1 MEPGRPVQQRR
12 GGDPPEGS
20 GAGSGAPPAALT
32 GQARSVGVRL
42 EAAGRRLDVVL
53 AAPDRRNSQT
63 PATWR
68 ALAAVGDWAAD
79 VADVVVIRSEGPSFS
94 AGLDRR
100 AFTAE
105 GLPDEPGLRQL
116 AALAPAELDA
126 TIAAFQAGFTAW
138 SRGPFV
144 SIAAV
149 QGHAV
154 GAGFQLALACDVRI
168 AATDASFAMREAALG
183 LVPDLGGTGPL
194 VDAVGYARAVE
205 ICATARWVHA
215 AEAERIGL
223 VQAVVPPQELAGAV
237 DRLVDA
243 VLANPAGA
251 VQATRA
257 LLSGARRRDPREQLA
272 AERSAQGDRLR
283 DLLREGP
290 AG

>member
-1 MEPGRPVQQRR
+1 MG
-12 GGDPPEGS
+12 
-20 GAGSGAPPAALT
+20 L
-32 GQARSVGVRL
+32 RL
-42 EAAGRRLDVVL
+42 EQAGRRLDVVL
-53 AAPDRRNSQT
+53 AAPERRNSQT

-68 ALAAVGDWAAD
+68 ALAALGDWAAD
-79 VADVVVIRSEGPSFS
+79 AADVVVIRAEGPSFS

-100 AFTAE
+100 AFTPE
-105 GLPDEPGLRQL
+105 GLPGEPGLHEL

-126 TIAAFQAGFTAW
+126 TIASFQTGFTVW
-138 SRGPFV
+138 SRGPFL

-154 GAGFQLALACDVRI
+154 GAGFQLALACDIRV
-168 AATDASFAMREAALG
+168 AATDAAFSMREPALG

-205 ICATARWVHA
+205 ICATARWVDA
-215 AEAERIGL
+215 AEAERFGL
-223 VQAVVPPQELAGAV
+223 VQAVVPPAELPRAV
-237 DRLVDA
+237 DHLAAA

-251 VQATRA
+251 VRATRA
-257 LLSGARRRDPREQLA
+257 LLAGARHRDPSQRLA

-283 DLLREGP
+283 ALLREGR